1 VAAKGPKPSRPLRD
15 EITDLPNLLTLG
27 RIAMIPGVLL
37 CVDNYSPRLSIL
49 AALIFIFAMATD
61 VLDGFLARR
70 MGLVTVVG
78 KFLDPLAD
86 KLMVLSVLV
95 MMVAEDRAP
104 AWLVIILMSRELA
117 VTGLRAIASQ
127 QGYVIAA
134 GAGGKAK
141 TAFQSVGL
149 VFLLVH
155 FEYEILLFDYMLQ
168 FHEVGIYLLYL
179 SLVLSVTSAA
189 EYFKFFV
196 RAAEKQAAELSAR
209 GVTRAKM
216 KDLNRR
222 RRAKLAALRR
232 ARRRDLKEQRRARKG
247 SKAKGKPAKSEP

>member
-1 VAAKGPKPSRPLRD
+1 MAAKGPKPSRPLRD
-15 EITDLPNLLTLG
+15 EITDLPNLLTLA
-27 RIAMIPGVLL
+27 RIGMIPPVLL
-37 CVDNYSPRLSIL
+37 CVDNYSPRLSTL
-49 AALIFIFAMATD
+49 AALIFILAMATD

-95 MMVAEDRAP
+95 IMVAKDRAP
-104 AWLVIILMSRELA
+104 AWLVVILMSRELA

-141 TAFQSVGL
+141 TALQSAGL

-155 FEYEILLFDYMLQ
+155 FPYEILLFDYVLDFQ
-168 FHEVGIYLLYL
+168 EVGIYLLYV
-179 SLVLSVTSAA
+179 SLVMSVTSAA

-196 RAAEKQAAELSAR
+196 EAAGKQAAEQAAR
-209 GVTRAKM
+209 GLTRVKM
-216 KDLNRR
+216 KEHNRR

-232 ARRRDLKEQRRARKG
+232 ARRRDRKEQRLARRRG
-247 SKAKGKPAKSEP
+247 AKGKPPESES